1 MTTTPEPPEGPD
13 RAISL
18 ADLDLGAWS
27 ADDGLAF
34 EAAEWILGAMIA
46 RTTAA
51 DAAERAKP
59 VPNQERL
66 AALDEERAVY
76 AAERR
81 QLSVHDRAR
90 NNAVVERYGDLA
102 RRGRSDT
109 NAG

>member
-1 MTTTPEPPEGPD
+1 
-13 RAISL
+13 
-18 ADLDLGAWS
+18 
-27 ADDGLAF
+27 
-34 EAAEWILGAMIA
+34 MIA

-51 DAAERAKP
+51 DAAERATP

-66 AALDEERAVY
+66 AALDKERTSY

-90 NNAVVERYGDLA
+90 NNAVVERYGELA
-102 RRGRSDT
+102 RRGRPDT